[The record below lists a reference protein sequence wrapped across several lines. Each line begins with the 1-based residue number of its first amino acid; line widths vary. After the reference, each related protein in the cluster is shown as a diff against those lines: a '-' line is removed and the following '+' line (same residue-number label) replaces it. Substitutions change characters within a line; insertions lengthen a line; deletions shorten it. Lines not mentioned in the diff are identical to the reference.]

1 MDIND
6 FCKRLRNLHYLN
18 RHSEV
23 LEAYSSY
30 RRSPSYK
37 REAGAHLAISL
48 LTLTSHL
55 LLMKNNEA
63 AAESVSLDM
72 AAEFGSLSEVVL
84 EFVSPMFFP
93 LTSEKA
99 AKLAEAVGALEVEG
113 LGPTQLDALRLHLAN
128 GIHYAAGDFESIK
141 ENTGCAEE
149 LQLVSLALLAS
160 GLVRNGQF
168 TEARK
173 VLARI
178 GLIDESHILL
188 MLGNVELLLAE
199 FRPQEAL
206 ELVRELGDLHGAG
219 ERLGNLEGACHLLAS
234 RPEAV

>member
-18 RHSEV
+18 RHTEV

-30 RRSPSYK
+30 KRSPSYK
-37 REAGAHLAISL
+37 REAGTHLAISL

-63 AAESVSLDM
+63 AAESASLDV
-72 AAEFGSLSEVVL
+72 AAEFGLLSEVVL
-84 EFVSPMFFP
+84 EFVSPIFFP
-93 LTSEKA
+93 LTQGKV
-99 AKLAEAVGALEVEG
+99 AKLAESIRAVDVEG
-113 LGPTQLDALRLHLAN
+113 LEASQLEALRVHLTN
-128 GIHYAAGDFESIK
+128 GIYYAFGDFEQIK
-141 ENTGCAEE
+141 ENVGTAEE
-149 LQLVSLALLAS
+149 FQMVSLALLAS

-168 TEARK
+168 SEARK

-178 GLIDESHILL
+178 GHIDESHILL
-188 MLGNVELLLAE
+188 TLGNIELLLAE

-206 ELVRELGDLHGAG
+206 ELVRELGDLHGTG
-219 ERLGNLEGACHLLAS
+219 ERLGNLEGACHLLAC